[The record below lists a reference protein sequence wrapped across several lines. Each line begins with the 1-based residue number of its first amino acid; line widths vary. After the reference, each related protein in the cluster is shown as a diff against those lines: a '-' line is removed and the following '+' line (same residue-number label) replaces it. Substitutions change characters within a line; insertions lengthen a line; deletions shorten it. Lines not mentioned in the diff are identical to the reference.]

1 MPRGQFSLFFQEA
14 SLFMASF
21 FQYMNQ
27 INVSKNKT
35 VTIIALLKIN
45 TNSCCLASKQF
56 LTLISHFYSTDSHKN
71 STFEV
76 TNYYRLKINKP
87 NIFILD
93 STIPESTV
101 NNLRK

>member
-93 STIPESTV
+93 STIPESIV